1 MRLQSGSF
9 FENKLVLAK
18 FSLFLF
24 RKQYNWNNWR
34 NLKLQETTVFLA
46 EQVDRWASCK
56 FFATLLKLQKTCN
69 LSKVASFHDRR
80 MDVISHY
87 KSASWFATYVMKK
100 DKST

>member
-34 NLKLQETTVFLA
+34 NLKLQETTIFLA
-46 EQVDRWASCK
+46 EQVDRRA
-56 FFATLLKLQKTCN
+56 TCN